1 MEAYTPIEL
10 LKNKLTEL
18 KSIPGV
24 ESNLIIEYEKAIL
37 VLEFLDVRAFDD
49 KVNETNEMNILD
61 SYLNDEPKKESQSY
75 YERFMEGQKNK
86 NSKLK

>member
-1 MEAYTPIEL
+1 MEACTPIEL

-18 KSIPGV
+18 KSIPEA

-49 KVNETNEMNILD
+49 KVNETNEMTILD

>member
-18 KSIPGV
+18 KSIPEA

-49 KVNETNEMNILD
+49 KVNETNEMTILD